1 MLHEHHRYK
10 EDKYGWNFEP
20 VNLEDLLLL
29 PCAVYVQ
36 AFSKQGIVLII
47 SQFTFNISS
56 VSTHKRNATSHNN
69 KKLET
74 CNFT

>member
-1 MLHEHHRYK
+1 MSTTDTRKTNMGEILNLSIQKTFCYCPVPCMYK
-10 EDKYGWNFEP
+10 H
-20 VNLEDLLLL
+20 
-29 PCAVYVQ
+29 
-36 AFSKQGIVLII
+36 FSKQGIVLII